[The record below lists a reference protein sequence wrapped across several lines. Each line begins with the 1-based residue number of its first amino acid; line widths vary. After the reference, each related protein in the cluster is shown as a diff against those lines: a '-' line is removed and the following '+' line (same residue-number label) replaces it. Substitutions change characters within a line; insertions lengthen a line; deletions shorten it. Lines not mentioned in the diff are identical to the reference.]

1 MPLLQTQSKAG
12 NLQHAWTD
20 KMTESVISG
29 AGRSFGWQL
38 KIGNFKILTYAKP
51 VPKAKLWNSF
61 GRKGAL
67 VLSKSI
73 ASLSLP
79 KVFSPLFQELVAI
92 VFVLVLWW
100 DVWWCK
106 QVASSL
112 FGLNSTVNEVG
123 PTSMNN
129 SQTSPVRAKPKGSK
143 KEAPLP
149 RAGAVVASATAAV
162 APAATKGIYPKY

>member
-1 MPLLQTQSKAG
+1 MCCRMGWIGCAILQLAQNSIARIWFLSYFWNPLIKYIDMKNIVKSPKHFFGYFYTLET
-12 NLQHAWTD
+12 H
-20 KMTESVISG
+20 SG
-29 AGRSFGWQL
+29 
-38 KIGNFKILTYAKP
+38 
-51 VPKAKLWNSF
+51 
-61 GRKGAL
+61 KGPL
-67 VLSKSI
+67 ILSKSI

-149 RAGAVVASATAAV
+149 IAGAALASAKAAV
-162 APAATKGIYPKY
+162 APAATKGIYSKYY

>member
-1 MPLLQTQSKAG
+1 
-12 NLQHAWTD
+12 
-20 KMTESVISG
+20 MTESVISG

-38 KIGNFKILTYAKP
+38 KNREFQDTYLSKYAKP

-149 RAGAVVASATAAV
+149 RAGAAAVASATAAV
-162 APAATKGIYPKY
+162 APAAIKGIYPKYY